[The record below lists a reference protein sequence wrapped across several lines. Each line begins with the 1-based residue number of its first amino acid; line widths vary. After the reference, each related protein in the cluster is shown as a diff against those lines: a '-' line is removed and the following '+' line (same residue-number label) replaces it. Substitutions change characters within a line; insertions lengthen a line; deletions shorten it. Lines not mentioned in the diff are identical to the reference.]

1 MAYSVRVNK
10 GMNERKE
17 RQMSDKADTV
27 QEKSGFGGLVETV
40 KGFFFETNAE
50 FGRITWPRGKEL
62 IESTVVVLIFIAIL
76 SVVVLFFDKVI
87 EWALRLVMGA

>member
-1 MAYSVRVNK
+1 MDANSEEVR
-10 GMNERKE
+10 
-17 RQMSDKADTV
+17 Q
-27 QEKSGFGGLVETV
+27 GGNGGIVAVV
-40 KGFFFETNAE
+40 KGFFSEVSAE

-62 IESTVVVLIFIAIL
+62 VETTVVVLFFILIL